1 MSGNDNKS
9 TDKTLLLTTNHNY
22 FVRQAISTFCGLV
35 VLTFIYAFIAIMC
48 SSTIIE
54 GATAAGV
61 SSSSGFLLFSSLIY
75 LLIVIVQISKIIALH
90 AKVTAVEKELVPNG
104 VYSSKK

>member
-35 VLTFIYAFIAIMC
+35 ILTFIYAFIAIMC
-48 SSTIIE
+48 SS
-54 GATAAGV
+54 
-61 SSSSGFLLFSSLIY
+61 GFLLFSSLVY
-75 LLIVIVQISKIIALH
+75 LLIVIVQISKIIFLH
-90 AKVTAVEKELVPNG
+90 ARVTAVEKELVPNG

>member
-9 TDKTLLLTTNHNY
+9 TDKTLLLTANHNY

-35 VLTFIYAFIAIMC
+35 ILTFIYAFIAIMC

-54 GATAAGV
+54 GLRQQECPARLV
-61 SSSSGFLLFSSLIY
+61 SYFFHRSYTFSSL
-75 LLIVIVQISKIIALH
+75 LFRFPK
-90 AKVTAVEKELVPNG
+90 
-104 VYSSKK
+104 